1 MTQICR
7 STVLV
12 HPHWRWELPFTSP
25 TTPLCFSSLS
35 HLKCFDYGF
44 YIMLLWGFHT
54 DGDALQSQSE
64 SNARFTYTTHSFMF
78 NTNLSLYV
86 GDLFFFFNWVDYIRV
101 EIIFFFCDF
110 TGLVRWSLSL
120 LWWLL
125 TLVHK
130 FVGTIIVQVNFSLK
144 SFVNFSHFSLE
155 SFANFSPKHWY
166 FSVNFL
172 YFSHLCM
179 LMVKCMH
186 QHSLIV
192 PTEKKFYSCVTND
205 KLWKIFTLGCCKSCL
220 WPRTFWL
227 LFFPLLFN
235 NVLIF

>member
-1 MTQICR
+1 MQDFLILFIHLC
-7 STVLV
+7 SKLILIFLLV
-12 HPHWRWELPFTSP
+12 IYSRINIFG
-25 TTPLCFSSLS
+25 
-35 HLKCFDYGF
+35 LKSIRCFDGF
-44 YIMLLWGFHT
+44 
-54 DGDALQSQSE
+54 
-64 SNARFTYTTHSFMF
+64 
-78 NTNLSLYV
+78 
-86 GDLFFFFNWVDYIRV
+86 
-101 EIIFFFCDF
+101 
-110 TGLVRWSLSL
+110 
-120 LWWLL
+120 L
-125 TLVHK
+125 TLFHK